1 MIHTMD
7 KLLEDHINSIK
18 NGSNEALL
26 RNCEALIHEKVICS
40 MTSMDIIYLCMH
52 VCMYVMY
59 ASMYVCTY
67 VCRFAFV
74 LFYSFIVLCMHV

>member
-1 MIHTMD
+1 MD

-40 MTSMDIIYLCMH
+40 MTSMDIICMY
-52 VCMYVMY
+52 VCMYVCNVCK
-59 ASMYVCTY
+59 YVCIY
-67 VCRFAFV
+67 VC
-74 LFYSFIVLCMHV
+74 M